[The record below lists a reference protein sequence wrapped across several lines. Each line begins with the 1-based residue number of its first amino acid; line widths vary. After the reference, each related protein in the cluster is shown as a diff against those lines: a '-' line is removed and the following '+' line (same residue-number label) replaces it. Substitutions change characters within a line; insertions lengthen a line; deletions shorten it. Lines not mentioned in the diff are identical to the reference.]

1 MIKAI
6 YVYLFQCAID
16 LKNVYTLPLSLEV
29 SFRTN
34 FNYLNASC
42 YLLCTLQVNL
52 WWKAEKGSYLLYKTS
67 K

>member
-1 MIKAI
+1 MMKAI
-6 YVYLFQCAID
+6 YLYLFQCVID
-16 LKNVYTLPLSLEV
+16 LKYVCTLPLSLEV

-52 WWKAEKGSYLLYKTS
+52 WWKGEKGSYLLYKTS

>member
-1 MIKAI
+1 MMKAI
-6 YVYLFQCAID
+6 YLYLFQCVID
-16 LKNVYTLPLSLEV
+16 LKYVCTLPLFLEV

-52 WWKAEKGSYLLYKTS
+52 WWKGEKGSYLLYKTS